1 MHWRERRRLS
11 YMLNSF
17 DDINLP
23 HEFIMED
30 IDQILIN
37 RIIKFFRSE
46 SELIYPAKSY
56 FVAIIYAYLMTQYFN
71 EDFYNILSNQNLLP
85 DDIYFIP
92 YGTNPGT
99 THIYD
104 EVLKDICPNGLD
116 DIMMYSSIE
125 KTKNYFLQEFLLEE
139 NAWS

>member
-1 MHWRERRRLS
+1 
-11 YMLNSF
+11 MLNTF
-17 DDINLP
+17 DDIHLP
-23 HEFIMED
+23 HEFMMD
-30 IDQILIN
+30 IDQILID
-37 RIIKFFRSE
+37 RIVKFFRSE

-71 EDFYNILSNQNLLP
+71 EDFYDILSNQNLLP

-92 YGTNPGT
+92 YGTNPYT

-116 DIMMYSSIE
+116 DIMTYSSIE

>member
-1 MHWRERRRLS
+1 MHWTERRRLS

-30 IDQILIN
+30 IDQYLIN

-71 EDFYNILSNQNLLP
+71 EDFYDILSNQNLLP
-85 DDIYFIP
+85 DDMYFIP
-92 YGTNPGT
+92 YGSNTDT
-99 THIYD
+99 AHIYD